1 MDGVLYLLPLL
12 FPAALVFICQR
23 LQTGCWRMK
32 HVKLTARS
40 FHCVLS
46 LSLSTPLS
54 LSLSYLLYGGC
65 RYGGNRSKTQDALRR
80 FKTDDSVAVLLIP
93 TKSGSGGLNLTE
105 ASHVLLVEPL
115 LNPAIELQAIG
126 RVHRIGQTRETHVH
140 HFLMQDTV
148 EANVVH
154 QQSIIRRTAHAVP
167 LSPSKKSTA
176 ASESGSLT
184 VGEIQNLFAPRA
196 MPSATAEETSP
207 GGATRST
214 PSSSDSAASPC
225 AATVVKP
232 DDVFWKQMVVF
243 RGRDVARSEAVKR
256 LLIAASYGGATN
268 AATSASFSSQGDM
281 IMIDKSYQLF
291 GSCWP
296 RTLAWLLLLRSPR
309 LCLCQPHS
317 FCLLRHGHGCTG

>member
-1 MDGVLYLLPLL
+1 
-12 FPAALVFICQR
+12 
-23 LQTGCWRMK
+23 MK

-40 FHCVLS
+40 FYCVLS
-46 LSLSTPLS
+46 LSLSTPSLSLS

-93 TKSGSGGLNLTE
+93 IKSGSGGLNLTE

-243 RGRDVARSEAVKR
+243 RGRDVARSEAVK
-256 LLIAASYGGATN
+256 
-268 AATSASFSSQGDM
+268 M

-296 RTLAWLLLLRSPR
+296 RTW
-309 LCLCQPHS
+309 
-317 FCLLRHGHGCTG
+317 HGCCCYTHPVFACVSLTVFIYCAIVMDALASDRYTGVTCVVTRVLALR